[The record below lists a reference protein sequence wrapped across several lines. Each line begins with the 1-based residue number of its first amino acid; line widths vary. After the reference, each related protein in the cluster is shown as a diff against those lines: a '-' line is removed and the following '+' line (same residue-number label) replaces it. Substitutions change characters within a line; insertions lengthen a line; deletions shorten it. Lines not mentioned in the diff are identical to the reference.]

1 MSHEGLDDLQR
12 QLEQTRQEC
21 ATLRE
26 ENARLRKLLG
36 LPLEE
41 PATRIAPSARPS
53 SRDVSPQPSVT
64 EQSPLEEK
72 IALFRTLF
80 RGREDVYPV
89 WWINQR
95 TGAKGYA
102 PAVKGGGARRASGV
116 PLAPTDYLPVTDDV
130 IREHLS
136 GRQPIGIYPMLPDS
150 TCWFLACDFDGKR
163 DASILTRSRQTGRS
177 SLVSSSPQGTPTWAL
192 DALAYLGT
200 CERQGIPA
208 YLERSR
214 SGQGGHVWIFFASPV
229 SASTARHL
237 GFSLLRETM
246 AVRGELDLE
255 SYDRFFPSQDTL
267 PKGGFG
273 NLIAL
278 PLQQPCRLHGNTEF
292 VDETLRSW
300 PDQWAFLRQMQR
312 LPSTQVEHLAVTLMP
327 VGVGPGAVTAV
338 TPLDR
343 DGQPLPDMIAG
354 TLGATLVVHKAG
366 LPAWFLAQLRH
377 LASLHN
383 PVFHERQRLRLSTYR
398 TPRFIRCY
406 EEDPRSLVLPR
417 GVLEDVR
424 SAIHVSG
431 SRLAISDQRPLPGRR
446 TFQFTGTLS
455 SLQHAAIRPLLQ
467 HDCGVL
473 VAPPGAGKTVMA
485 CAVAAQRSVP
495 TLILV
500 HRKPL
505 LEQWRIQVS
514 SLLGLALTDIGE
526 ISSVKQRRTGIVD
539 LAMVQS
545 LRNLSEDDALYRE
558 YGLLIVD
565 ECHHVPAFSFESI
578 MKRVCVQYVL
588 GLTATPYRRD
598 GLQDLITMQCGPVR
612 HKISSRSTMEGAE
625 LTLEVVVRNTAFT
638 RPPDLEESIQDVFR
652 ALVQDDGGVSSPTMS

>member
-1 MSHEGLDDLQR
+1 MG
-12 QLEQTRQEC
+12 
-21 ATLRE
+21 
-26 ENARLRKLLG
+26 G
-36 LPLEE
+36 
-41 PATRIAPSARPS
+41 
-53 SRDVSPQPSVT
+53 SPQ
-64 EQSPLEEK
+64 
-72 IALFRTLF
+72 
-80 RGREDVYPV
+80 
-89 WWINQR
+89 
-95 TGAKGYA
+95 
-102 PAVKGGGARRASGV
+102 
-116 PLAPTDYLPVTDDV
+116 
-130 IREHLS
+130 
-136 GRQPIGIYPMLPDS
+136 
-150 TCWFLACDFDGKR
+150 
-163 DASILTRSRQTGRS
+163 
-177 SLVSSSPQGTPTWAL
+177 QGTPAWAL

-200 CERQGIPA
+200 CARHDIPA

-246 AVRGELDLE
+246 ALRGELNLE

-278 PLQQPCRLHGNTEF
+278 PLQPPCRLHGDTEF
-292 VDETLRSW
+292 VDEALRPW
-300 PDQWAFLRQMQR
+300 PDQWAFLSQVRR
-312 LPSTQVEHLAVTLMP
+312 LSSTEVDHLSATLMP
-327 VGVGPGAVTAV
+327 VSVGPGTVTAV
-338 TPLDR
+338 TPGDR
-343 DGQPLPDMIAG
+343 DGQPLAGTIAG

-383 PVFHERQRLRLSTYR
+383 PVFYERQKLRLSTYR

-424 SAIHVSG
+424 SAVHANG
-431 SRLAISDQRPLPGRR
+431 SRLALSDQRPRPAKR

-455 SLQHAAIRPLLQ
+455 SLQHAALRPLLQ

-485 CAVAAQRSVP
+485 CAAAAQRSVP
-495 TLILV
+495 ALILV

-526 ISSVKQRRTGIVD
+526 ISSLKQRRTGVVD

-545 LRNLSEDDALYRE
+545 LRNLSEDDALYHD

-578 MKRVCVQYVL
+578 MKRICVRHVL

-612 HKISSRSTMEGAE
+612 HKISSRSAMDGAE
-625 LTLEVVVRNTAFT
+625 LALEIVVRNTAFT
-638 RPPDLEESIQDVFR
+638 RPPDPEESIQDVFR
-652 ALVQDDGGVSSPTMS
+652 ALVQDEARVRLVTNDVLMALRQGRRCLVLSEWKEHCRALSTHLTAEGITPFVVDGAVKKAVREATLEEVRALPPDKDLVLIATGQYLGEGFDCPQVDTLLLTFPVSFKGKLIQYLGRIMRSHPGKTVARVYDYADVAVPVLRHMHQRRLKTYAWLGAHGTGTSTDQGTLSFS